1 MEEIEKVTFGRYKK
15 QKNDYSIA
23 VKVDI
28 SLLKEL
34 EQTIDRLTKKAES
47 LSNILSGLSA
57 NEGQSN

>member
-1 MEEIEKVTFGRYKK
+1 MDLKLSPK

-28 SLLKEL
+28 SSLKEL
-34 EQTIDRLTKKAES
+34 EQTIDSLTKKAES